1 MRGLPRGMPPPWAA
15 TLGGRAPARR
25 LIYTIETTKAA
36 FSGFYFRFDILSQ
49 NSSNFEQK
57 KIDGNPPLCYNE
69 DATNH
74 YKRLNGKPSRK

>member
-15 TLGGRAPARR
+15 TAGGRAPARR

-36 FSGFYFRFDILSQ
+36 SAGFYSRFDILSQ